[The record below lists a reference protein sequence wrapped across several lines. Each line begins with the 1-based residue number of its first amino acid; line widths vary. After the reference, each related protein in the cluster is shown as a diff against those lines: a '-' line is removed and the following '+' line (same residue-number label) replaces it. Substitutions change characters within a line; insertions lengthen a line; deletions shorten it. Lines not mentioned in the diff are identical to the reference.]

1 VLNRSAL
8 GLVVALHVGSGAE
21 ARARVHRHIRDLATT
36 EPNIAQVSRLLIV
49 DDEFTRANGLLTST
63 MKLNRKA
70 VEEQY
75 GEALEAAPRVG
86 G

>member
-1 VLNRSAL
+1 
-8 GLVVALHVGSGAE
+8 
-21 ARARVHRHIRDLATT
+21 
-36 EPNIAQVSRLLIV
+36 VSRLLIV